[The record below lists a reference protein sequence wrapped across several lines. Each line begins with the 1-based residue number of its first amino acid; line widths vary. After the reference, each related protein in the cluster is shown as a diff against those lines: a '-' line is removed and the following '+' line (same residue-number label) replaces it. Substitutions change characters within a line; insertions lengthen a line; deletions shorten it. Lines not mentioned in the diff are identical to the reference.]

1 MSSVNA
7 PFGLRPAKHPS
18 GVIRQEAG
26 TILSTSAANIFTGQP
41 VKLGT
46 DGTLQAA
53 AVGDPFVGSFQGCEF
68 TPAPGRRVVSNFWP
82 ANTVATEIVAYY
94 TSDPEIVYEIQADGA
109 VTISEIGQQADF
121 TNITANNGL
130 GMSTATMNA
139 ATSASV
145 QGQLAVLNIA
155 TDINNV
161 PGDAF
166 TIVQV
171 KIAEHQFAA
180 AVTPF

>member
-26 TILSTSAANIFTGQP
+26 TILSTYAANIFTGQP
-41 VKLGT
+41 VKIGT
-46 DGTLQAA
+46 DGTIQAA

-68 TPAPGRRVVSNFWP
+68 TPVTGRRVVSNVWP

-94 TSDPEIVYEIQADGA
+94 TSDPEIVYEIQADGPI
-109 VTISEIGQQADF
+109 TISEIGQQADF
-121 TNITANNGL
+121 TNIAASNGL

-139 ATSASV
+139 TTSAST

-155 TDINNV
+155 TDIGNL

-171 KIAEHQFAA
+171 KIAEHQFSGVVA
-180 AVTPF
+180 PF

>member
-26 TILSTSAANIFTGQP
+26 TILSTYAANIFTGQP
-41 VKLGT
+41 VKIGT

-68 TPAPGRRVVSNFWP
+68 TPATGRRVVSNFWP
-82 ANTVATEIVAYY
+82 ANTVATEIVGYY
-94 TSDPEIVYEIQADGA
+94 TSDPEIVYEIQADGS
-109 VTISEIGQQADF
+109 IDRSEVGQQADF
-121 TNITANNGL
+121 TNIASNNGL
-130 GMSTATMNA
+130 GMSTATMSA
-139 ATSASV
+139 TTSA
-145 QGQLAVLNIA
+145 GTAAQLAVLGFS
-155 TDINNV
+155 TDINNL

-166 TIVQV
+166 TVVQV
-171 KIAEHQFAA
+171 KIAEHQYAA
-180 AVTPF
+180 AISPF